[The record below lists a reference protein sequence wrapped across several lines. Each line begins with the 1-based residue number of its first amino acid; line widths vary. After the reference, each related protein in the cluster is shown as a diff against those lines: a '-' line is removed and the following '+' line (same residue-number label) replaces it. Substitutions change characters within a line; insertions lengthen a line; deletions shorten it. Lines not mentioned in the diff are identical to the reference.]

1 MKKLFFLCAFLF
13 VSIEM
18 QAQLYI
24 VKPYTS
30 AEPIDENNLLA
41 GYIYTYYITISAPDG
56 SVSTT
61 EILTEEI
68 VSPSNPSYLVSTPEN
83 IEFFTQAI
91 HAELT
96 TIINQGYELIHIVD
110 NITTQ
115 SFYNSVYYLAVPWT
129 IVGLTEIDSSELD
142 FRISPNPAKEYINVE
157 VDFTSQPTELVL
169 ISEGGYVYFKKDISN
184 IISGQ
189 EFTLDIS
196 NVPAGKYLVTIQNA
210 NQYLAPKKL
219 IIF

>member
-115 SFYNSVYYLAVPWT
+115 SFYNSVYYLAVP
-129 IVGLTEIDSSELD
+129 
-142 FRISPNPAKEYINVE
+142 
-157 VDFTSQPTELVL
+157 
-169 ISEGGYVYFKKDISN
+169 
-184 IISGQ
+184 
-189 EFTLDIS
+189 
-196 NVPAGKYLVTIQNA
+196 
-210 NQYLAPKKL
+210 
-219 IIF
+219 